1 MKSITELKEI
11 KLFDLQINKR
21 YDIIGISKF
30 EQSSDERGLIFIL
43 EGNMQL
49 HLSWVEVEYIYIYA

>member
-11 KLFDLQINKR
+11 KLFDLQ
-21 YDIIGISKF
+21 IGISKF

-49 HLSWVEVEYIYIYA
+49 HLSWVEVEYISIYA

>member
-30 EQSSDERGLIFIL
+30 EQSLMSED
-43 EGNMQL
+43 
-49 HLSWVEVEYIYIYA
+49 